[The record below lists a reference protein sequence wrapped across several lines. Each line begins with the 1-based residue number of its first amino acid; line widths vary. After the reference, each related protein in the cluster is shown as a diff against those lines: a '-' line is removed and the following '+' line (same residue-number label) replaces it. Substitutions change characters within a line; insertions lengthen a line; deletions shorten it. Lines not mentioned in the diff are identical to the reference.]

1 VPISSPSSAGLD
13 ERLMAARRLLI
24 VMLVLLGLSTLA
36 AALLPPQAL
45 EEDTTGSTTT
55 TTEATETTPTETV
68 PRGKELAQQRI
79 KVGGKRI
86 PVVSCPARLRRVKG
100 CKPIE
105 AGDQLSLVVSSTK
118 ADELEMPA
126 FGLVDSVGPNK
137 PARFEIL
144 VTSPGSYKLR
154 FVSTGRI
161 AARIVVERS
170 GARSRARGEPDRA

>member
-1 VPISSPSSAGLD
+1 
-13 ERLMAARRLLI
+13 

-45 EEDTTGSTTT
+45 EEDTTGTTS
-55 TTEATETTPTETV
+55 TTEATETTPTETA

-86 PVVSCPARLRRVKG
+86 PVVSCPARLRRVKR
-100 CKPIE
+100 CRPIE

-161 AARIVVERS
+161 AARIVVEKP